1 MKHLSLLCIL
11 ALPACEPEPTAPE
24 DIDDGVVLLDARR
37 QLIRLSVDLRGV
49 HPSAAELEAIDG
61 DLSLY
66 EAFADRYLADPRFGD
81 TVEEWFNLQYRT
93 RTGEAYFSAE
103 DAGLLGVSAEAVAR
117 STNEEPLKLIRHVAE
132 NDLPWTEVVL
142 ADYSMA
148 DPLTAYMWN
157 MDLLDGQPGYQ
168 RARYRDGRPHAGVL
182 SSTTLWQRYPS
193 TGINGNR
200 HRANNVSRM
209 LLCEDYLARP
219 VSFARSEVDA
229 IVGGDPETIIR
240 ETQICQSC
248 HASLD
253 PLSAH
258 FFGFWWEIDGGI
270 EDQTTYRAE
279 DEGLWRDYSGKS
291 PAYYGVATTGIRE
304 MAEHIADDP
313 RFTECAT
320 RQVFEAITHRDPT
333 TVTREEL
340 AVHHDAFVAGGLTV
354 RELVKS
360 VVLSREYRADSFVDG
375 RVDTIPT
382 VKMVSPRQLAGIV
395 SAKTGY
401 RWTFGGDEGL
411 VTGARGLAVLAGGTD
426 SRFVTNP
433 SRDPSVGLAFVQ
445 ERLAQAA
452 GWHVATHDLARE
464 RPDEPILLRLVTVE
478 DTPDSAPDAFDAQ
491 MRLLYL
497 DITGIPLAEQATEPT
512 ELVDLYKTLLS
523 VDESPVS
530 AWAGIVSVVLRDPSI
545 VLY

>member
-1 MKHLSLLCIL
+1 MRTLPILLALSLT
-11 ALPACEPEPTAPE
+11 ACEPEPIAETEIE
-24 DIDDGVVLLDARR
+24 DGIELLDARR
-37 QLIRLSVDLRGV
+37 QLIRLSIDLRGT
-49 HPSAAELEAIDG
+49 HPSLTELDAIEAEPL
-61 DLSLY
+61 LY
-66 EAFADRYLADPRFGD
+66 EGFVDRYLDDPRFGD
-81 TVEEWFNLQYRT
+81 TVEEWFNLHYRT
-93 RTGEAYFSAE
+93 RTGETYFGADE
-103 DAGLLGVSAEAVAR
+103 AGLVGVSNEQVAR
-117 STNEEPLKLIRHVAE
+117 STNDEPLKLVRYVAE

-148 DPLTAYMWN
+148 DPLTAYMWD
-157 MDLLDGQPGYQ
+157 MELLDSAPGYQ
-168 RARYRDGRPHAGVL
+168 RARYVDGRPHAGVL

-193 TGINGNR
+193 SGINGNR
-200 HRANNVSRM
+200 HRANSISRI

-219 VSFARSEVDA
+219 VSFARSEVDS

-258 FFGFWWEIDGGI
+258 FFGFWWDIEGGLV
-270 EDQTTYRAE
+270 EQTTYRAE
-279 DEGLWRDYSGKS
+279 DEGLWRYYSGKS
-291 PAYYGVATTGIRE
+291 PAYYGVATTGLRE
-304 MAEHIADDP
+304 MAEELADDP
-313 RFTECAT
+313 RFTECAVK
-320 RQVFEAITHRDPT
+320 QVFESLTHRDPMS
-333 TVTREEL
+333 VPRDEL
-340 AVHHDAFVAGGLTV
+340 ARHQLAFEQGGLTL

-360 VVLSREYRADSFVDG
+360 VVMSREYRAGDFADERSEL
-375 RVDTIPT
+375 IPT
-382 VKMVSPRQLAGIV
+382 VKLVSPSQLSGIV
-395 SAKTGY
+395 SSKTGY
-401 RWTFGGDEGL
+401 RWTFRGDDGL

-433 SRDPSVGLAFVQ
+433 SRDPSVGLALVQ

-464 RPDEPILLRLVTVE
+464 RPDEPILLRYVTVE
-478 DTPDSAPDAFDAQ
+478 DTPESAPEAFEEQ
-491 MRLLYL
+491 IRSLYL
-497 DITGIPLAEQATEPT
+497 DITGNALPEDATEPA
-512 ELVDLYKTLLS
+512 ELVELYKTLLS